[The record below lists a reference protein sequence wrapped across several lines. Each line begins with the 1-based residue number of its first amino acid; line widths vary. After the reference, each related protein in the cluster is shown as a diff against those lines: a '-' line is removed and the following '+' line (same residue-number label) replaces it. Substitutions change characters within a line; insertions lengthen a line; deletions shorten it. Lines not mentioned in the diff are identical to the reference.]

1 MPHGGKRVWV
11 SQAVGRQLP
20 FVVDFLGLRRNVVVL
35 SLAIFCVG
43 LGEELWARF
52 LPKYLEALGASILA
66 IGAFGTFHARPRGD
80 AGKPG
85 RRCALEA
92 GSPGPFLR
100 RGWYLSPRG
109 GADVDRSTRRD
120 RSRCVKTEGLRTRLP
135 PIARYFQ

>member
-1 MPHGGKRVWV
+1 MRYGRKGVWINQTA
-11 SQAVGRQLP
+11 SMQFP

-35 SLAIFCVG
+35 SLAIFCLG
-43 LGEELWARF
+43 LGEELWAR
-52 LPKYLEALGASILA
+52 
-66 IGAFGTFHARPRGD
+66 PRGD
-80 AGKPG
+80 AGKSG

-109 GADVDRSTRRD
+109 GADADRSTRRD